1 MTAVTM
7 SFRCPVCD
15 SVFSLDKKAVRGG
28 TFLCPVCQEGEINSG
43 TAELETDRIA
53 GALLGE
59 PGGWV
64 ILPAP
69 METVFRS

>member
-15 SVFSLDKKAVRGG
+15 SVFSLDKRAVRGE
-28 TFLCPVCQEGEINSG
+28 TFRCPVCHEGEIDSR
-43 TAELETDRIA
+43 TAELEADRIA
-53 GALLGE
+53 RSLLGE

-64 ILPAP
+64 ILPAHL
-69 METVFRS
+69 ETVSKS